1 MDDWQTFRDV
11 ETHATGLD
19 VYSVDLPVGS
29 MPAGTTL
36 VFTFHWSDSD
46 TWEGTD
52 FSVTTV
58 YY

>member
-1 MDDWQTFRDV
+1 MDNWQTVRDLK
-11 ETHATGLD
+11 THSTGLD
-19 VYSVDLPVGS
+19 GCSIDLPVGS

-52 FSVTTV
+52 FSVKIV
-58 YY
+58 